1 MPDGRTAFVPWTLPD
16 EEVRVRVVES
26 RKRWVRAVPEDLVR
40 PAMGRVEPP
49 CPHFGTCGG
58 CRLQHMPEGEQR
70 RWKGVFVREA
80 LSRIGGLPLDEDVP
94 VAPSAEQFGYRSRV
108 TFTVAHRGGRL
119 HAGLKEAGRPGR
131 VVDIDR
137 CLLADPAIQE
147 TWTGLRQLLQKAG
160 TIPPGTVARVTLR
173 AVEEG
178 VIMLWTPRCPAPDGE
193 FFAQLPGMI
202 QVWESGASGSR
213 RLWGDTEGHETWF
226 GRRVKVPGPA
236 FTQVN
241 RASGQR
247 LFDAVVEAAGDVEGL
262 KVVDAYGGLSPV
274 GTELADQGGSV
285 TVVEMDE
292 RATASLAEDGGVA
305 VLWGRVEALLPE
317 ALPADLVILNPPRS
331 GLHEETV
338 VHLLAEPPARILY
351 VSCDPATLARDVKR
365 LSLRY
370 EMGRVH
376 AFDLFPQTPHVEV
389 LVDLRV
395 RDPDIGQAA
404 E

>member
-1 MPDGRTAFVPWTLPD
+1 MPDGRTAFVPWTMPED
-16 EEVRVRVVES
+16 EVRIRVVES
-26 RKRWVRAVPEDLVR
+26 RKRWVRAVPEDLIR
-40 PAMGRVEPP
+40 PAPERVEPP

-58 CRLQHMPEGEQR
+58 CRLQHLPGAEQR
-70 RWKGVFVREA
+70 RWKGILVKEA
-80 LSRIGGLPLDEDVP
+80 LSRIGGLRLEDDIR
-94 VAPSAEQFGYRSRV
+94 VAPSEEQFGYRSRV

-119 HAGLKEAGRPGR
+119 HAGLREAGRPGR

-147 TWTGLRQLLQKAG
+147 TWAGLRQLLQKGG
-160 TIPPGTVARVTLR
+160 TLPPGTVARVTLR
-173 AVEEG
+173 TVEEG
-178 VIMLWTPRCPAPDGE
+178 VIMIWMPRCPGSGE
-193 FFAQLPGMI
+193 LFARLPGVI

-226 GRRVKVPGPA
+226 GRRVRVPGPA

-241 RASGQR
+241 RPSGQR
-247 LFDAVVEAAGDVEGL
+247 LFDAVVEAAGDVKGL
-262 KVVDAYGGLSPV
+262 KVIDAYGGLSPT
-274 GTELADQGGSV
+274 GTELAARGASV

-292 RATASLAEDGGVA
+292 TAAASLAEDRSVA
-305 VLWGRVEALLPE
+305 VLEGRVEARLPE
-317 ALPADLVILNPPRS
+317 ALPADLAILNPPRS
-331 GLHEETV
+331 GLHEEAV
-338 VHLLAEPPARILY
+338 RHLLAEPPARILY

-370 EMGRVH
+370 DLGPVE

-404 E
+404 Q